1 MRKDKNGNNRTLYSL
16 RHTYATMRIN
26 EVPIYQLA
34 VNMGTSVEM
43 IEDYYSHAKVRDKE
57 FASSMT
63 KGNQKG
69 SAKALPF

>member
-1 MRKDKNGNNRTLYSL
+1 
-16 RHTYATMRIN
+16 MRIN

-63 KGNQKG
+63 KGNQRG
-69 SAKALPF
+69 SYNALPF